1 MSLEQ
6 PRPGSRRVVSHA
18 VFSRPDGSRICCRR
32 SGGQNVC
39 FARHESFAV
48 FRLGFAGAGN
58 GSFGSS
64 TLWRVSAC
72 WLLRWI
78 SS

>member
-6 PRPGSRRVVSHA
+6 PPPDSRRVVSHA
-18 VFSRPDGSRICCRR
+18 VFFRPDGSRICCRR
-32 SGGQNVC
+32 SGGQNVF
-39 FARHESFAV
+39 FARHEIFTE
-48 FRLGFAGAGN
+48 FRPGFAGAGGGN
-58 GSFGSS
+58 FGSS